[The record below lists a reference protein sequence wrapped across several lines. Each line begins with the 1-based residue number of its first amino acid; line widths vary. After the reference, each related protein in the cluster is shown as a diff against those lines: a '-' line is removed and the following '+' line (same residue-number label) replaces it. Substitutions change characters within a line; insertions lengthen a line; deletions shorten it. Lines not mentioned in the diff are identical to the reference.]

1 MRFGARR
8 RREKKSLFDAFSK
21 GETLFLSTVPKT
33 AKFFWGA
40 SPPRPPK
47 IRDIF
52 DYPQNHPYLP
62 PPLVSE
68 SKRGKGGG
76 VNIDGIALI
85 DVSLVVQVQISCKF
99 SFD

>member
-8 RREKKSLFDAFSK
+8 RREKFSLFDAFSK
-21 GETLFLSTVPKT
+21 GETLFLGTQNRKI
-33 AKFFWGA
+33 FWGA

-52 DYPQNHPYLP
+52 DYHQNHQYL

-85 DVSLVVQVQISCKF
+85 PLKKYHDF
-99 SFD
+99 

>member
-8 RREKKSLFDAFSK
+8 RRENFSLFDAFSK
-21 GETLFLSTVPKT
+21 GETLFLGTQNRKIS
-33 AKFFWGA
+33 
-40 SPPRPPK
+40 PK

-52 DYPQNHPYLP
+52 DYHQNHQYL

-68 SKRGKGGG
+68 SKRGKGG

-85 DVSLVVQVQISCKF
+85 LVI
-99 SFD
+99 